1 LLGSRNQGGGRGGS
15 TGLTDACV
23 MLMNVEKA
31 TGACAIITTPCVFAE
46 TLWTLTFC
54 LFGALINIC
63 TNKSTNIAITQFD
76 LLNQKKLQQQK
87 SQLDATNTHFYNM

>member
-1 LLGSRNQGGGRGGS
+1 MTRVAWKQESGGGGRGGG
-15 TGLTDACV
+15 TRLTDACV

-63 TNKSTNIAITQFD
+63 TNKRTNIAITQFD
-76 LLNQKKLQQQK
+76 LVNQKNYNSK
-87 SQLDATNTHFYNM
+87 SLN